1 MAAAFSNR
9 TDVARVDRRGFVTGT
24 VALAVAAPAYA
35 RRADK
40 SKVINASID
49 LLRPSQGAVGMR
61 EVAIKIA
68 EVGDLARK
76 PDKLA
81 KFLLKE
87 ALPVVRG
94 PAGGLHLNDHHHLG
108 RALWEA
114 KYRDVQV
121 EVIGDLTALAPGD
134 FWAEMEKRRWLHAYD
149 AKGVFVGP
157 DKLPQHVKDMG
168 DDAYRSLAGAVR
180 NAAGYQKTDV
190 PFAEFKW
197 ADFLRVRVVLSTVER
212 NFDDAL
218 KQASQWARS
227 PDAAFLPGFSGLKKA
242 T

>member
-1 MAAAFSNR
+1 MAAAFPRR
-9 TDVARVDRRGFVTGT
+9 TNAGRIDRRGFITGSL
-24 VALAVAAPAYA
+24 ALVIAGPAYA

-40 SKVINASID
+40 SKVINASFD
-49 LLRPSQGAVGMR
+49 LIRPSQGAVGMR
-61 EVAIKIA
+61 EVAIKIT
-68 EVGDLARK
+68 EVINLGPK
-76 PDKLA
+76 PEKLA

-94 PAGGLHLNDHHHLG
+94 PAGGLHLIDHHHLG

-114 KYRDVQV
+114 KYRTVQV
-121 EVIGDLTALAPGD
+121 EVVDDLTALAPGD
-134 FWAEMEKRRWLHAYD
+134 FWAEMEKRRWLHAND

-180 NAAGYQKTDV
+180 NAGGYQKTDV

-197 ADFLRVRVVLSTVER
+197 ADFLRVRIPLSTVETSTV
-212 NFDDAL
+212 L
-218 KQASQWARS
+218 
-227 PDAAFLPGFSGLKKA
+227 
-242 T
+242 